1 MTHSQQ
7 INVIGKILLYLAIFI
22 LGATLFSKCNSCDKQ
37 PIATN
42 YSHLDST
49 VFKKQASIDSI
60 IHVND
65 SLKSIKHPLLTKYV
79 TVKQK
84 VLVNVHDTV
93 SVLEYVNLCDS
104 VINISEVI
112 IKNDSSIVV
121 GKDFIIASKEA
132 IIVGKDSEIA
142 DTKKQLRKQK
152 RKTFLVGL
160 VGLAAT
166 SAVIYLGFK

>member
-7 INVIGKILLYLAIFI
+7 LNIIGKILTYLVIFI

-37 PIATN
+37 PISIN
-42 YSHLDST
+42 Y
-49 VFKKQASIDSI
+49 DSI
-60 IHVND
+60 ISKKEATIDSVVHIND
-65 SLKSIKHPLLTKYV
+65 SLKSIKQPLLTKYV

-93 SVLEYVNLCDS
+93 SVYEYVNICDS

-121 GKDFIIASKEA
+121 GKDVIISTKNDE
-132 IIVGKDSEIA
+132 IKDI
-142 DTKKQLRKQK
+142 KKQLRKQK

-166 SAVIYLGFK
+166 SAVIYFSKR